1 MGKLAHIKHLRDPRS
16 LICVQGGC
24 SVHLV
29 PEHKV
34 EKVKES
40 WINNYYRKKFPD
52 MTDEKLDEAIVVS
65 KPGAGSSVVQIPG
78 WKL

>member
-1 MGKLAHIKHLRDPRS
+1 M
-16 LICVQGGC
+16 
-24 SVHLV
+24 HLV

-52 MTDEKLDEAIVVS
+52 MTDEKLEEAIVVS
-65 KPGAGSSVVQIPG
+65 KPGSGSSIVQIEG
-78 WKL
+78 WSI

>member
-1 MGKLAHIKHLRDPRS
+1 MGKLDRIRRIRDSRI
-16 LICVQGGC
+16 LICLQGGC

-29 PEHKV
+29 PEHQV
-34 EKVKES
+34 DKVKES

-52 MTDEKLDEAIVVS
+52 MTDEKLEEAIVVS

-78 WKL
+78 WKI